1 MTDRRRFLA
10 AALVA
15 PLVAACAPNAP
26 GTTLER
32 ARRDGALRI
41 GISGERPFGYTDAEG
56 RITGSQPEVARVV
69 LDRLGVGGIEAV
81 QVRFDRL
88 IPTLLA
94 GQCDLVAA
102 GMTITPQRCAQVA
115 FSRPDF
121 VTPPAFLVPEGNPQR
136 LRSFDD
142 VARRGIRLAVLVGSV
157 ELDYARAAGIRD
169 DRLEIVD
176 DQRHLLSAVVD
187 GRARAGVMTA
197 ISLVDVLRRNPGT
210 GLAVTPPLTSP
221 NGGRAIQPAGGFAMR
236 LDDADLRTAFDRE
249 LDLVHTGGEWL
260 RIVAP
265 FGLGPDNLPSGA
277 LTTDGL
283 CRP

>member
-1 MTDRRRFLA
+1 MTDRRSFLA

-15 PLVAACAPNAP
+15 PLAAACAPNAP

-41 GISGERPFGYTDAEG
+41 GISGERPFGYTDTDG

-69 LDRLGVGGIEAV
+69 LDRLGIGGIEAV
-81 QVRFDRL
+81 QVRFYRL
-88 IPTLLA
+88 IPILVA

-176 DQRHLLSAVVD
+176 DQRHLVSAVVD

-197 ISLVDVLRRNPGT
+197 ISLVDELRRNPGT

-221 NGGRAIQPAGGFAMR
+221 NRGRAIQPAGGFAMR
-236 LDDADLRTAFDRE
+236 LDDTDLRTAFDRE
-249 LDLVHTGGEWL
+249 LEAVHTGGEWL
-260 RIVAP
+260 RIVEP
-265 FGLGPDNLPSGA
+265 FGLGPDNLPSGT
-277 LTTDGL
+277 LTTEGL

>member
-1 MTDRRRFLA
+1 MTDRRSFLA

-15 PLVAACAPNAP
+15 PLVAACAPSAP

-32 ARRDGALRI
+32 ARRDGVLRI
-41 GISGERPFGYTDAEG
+41 GISGERPFGYTDTGG

-69 LDRLGVGGIEAV
+69 LDRLGIGGIEAV

-88 IPTLLA
+88 IATLQA

-142 VARRGIRLAVLVGSV
+142 VARRGLRLAVLVGSV
-157 ELDYARAAGIRD
+157 ELDYARAAGIPD
-169 DRLEIVD
+169 DRTEIVD
-176 DQRHLLSAVVD
+176 SQRDLVRAVAD
-187 GRARAGVMTA
+187 GRARVGVMTA
-197 ISLVDVLRRNPGT
+197 ISLVDELRRNPGT
-210 GLAVTPPLTSP
+210 KLAVTPPLAAQTR
-221 NGGRAIQPAGGFAMR
+221 GRAIQPAGGFAMR
-236 LDDADLRTAFDRE
+236 LEDADLRTAFDHE
-249 LDLVHTGGEWL
+249 LDAVHAGGEWL
-260 RIVAP
+260 RIVEP
-265 FGLGPDNLPSGA
+265 FGLGPDNLPTAA

>member
-1 MTDRRRFLA
+1 MTDRRSFLA

-15 PLVAACAPNAP
+15 PLVAACAPSAA
-26 GTTLER
+26 GSSLER
-32 ARRDGALRI
+32 ARRDGVLRI
-41 GISGERPFGYTDAEG
+41 GISGERPFGYTDTDG

-81 QVRFDRL
+81 QARFDRL
-88 IPTLLA
+88 IPTLQA

-102 GMTITPQRCAQVA
+102 GMTITPQRCTEVA

-176 DQRHLLSAVVD
+176 DQRHLLDAVVD

-197 ISLVDVLRRNPGT
+197 ISLADELRRNPGT
-210 GLAVTPPLTSP
+210 GLAVTPAITSQTR
-221 NGGRAIQPAGGFAMR
+221 GGTVQPAGGFAMR
-236 LDDADLRTAFDRE
+236 LDDTDLRTAFDRE
-249 LDLVHTGGEWL
+249 LDAVHTGGEWL

-265 FGLGPDNLPSGA
+265 FGLGSDNLPSAA